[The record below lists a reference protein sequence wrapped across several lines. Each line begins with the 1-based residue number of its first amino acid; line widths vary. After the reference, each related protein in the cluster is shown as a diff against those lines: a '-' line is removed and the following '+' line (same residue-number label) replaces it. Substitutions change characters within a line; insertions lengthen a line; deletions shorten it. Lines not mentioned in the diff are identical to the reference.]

1 MLNLFRN
8 HTNVRD
14 EIMGYSKETDEAV
27 DYYYNRYTV
36 SLFIILILLVTILQ
50 TIFTI

>member
-14 EIMGYSKETDEAV
+14 EIMGYSKESDEAV
-27 DYYYNRYTV
+27 DYYYNRYTI
-36 SLFIILILLVTILQ
+36 SLFAILLLTAVILKL
-50 TIFTI
+50 TLAI